1 MKFDLRQAPLDE
13 VRALCEQHHG
23 YQSAG
28 GLATYCFG
36 VYERLEDPRG
46 KHCQGLHAYGDI
58 CRASQRDGI
67 VCPDDSCDIDD
78 YVRPPDQRLV
88 AGYTWQ
94 PPSPGASTSVCPEA
108 PHAVLAL
115 SRMVAVPKS
124 ERQLKHVSKPLMAQM
139 NERIDRS
146 RWPVLVTY
154 SDEGQGHTGYVYQC
168 SGWEKTSRARVKT
181 YVDAEGRRVSP
192 YSNGEYAKRAGVTRS
207 GYTFIQRWEHWVCE
221 RGYANNW
228 LQTHGWERVEIKG
241 KRWRSGNQAFRYER
255 YA

>member
-1 MKFDLRQAPLDE
+1 MKFDLRQAPLDA

-36 VYERLEDPRG
+36 VYETPADDRDCNCFVPALEG
-46 KHCQGLHAYGDI
+46 AGQHSSGCVA
-58 CRASQRDGI
+58 
-67 VCPDDSCDIDD
+67 
-78 YVRPPDQRLV
+78 VRPYLV

-115 SRMVAVPKS
+115 SRMVAVPKP
-124 ERQLKHVSKPLMAQM
+124 ERQLKHVSKPLLAQM